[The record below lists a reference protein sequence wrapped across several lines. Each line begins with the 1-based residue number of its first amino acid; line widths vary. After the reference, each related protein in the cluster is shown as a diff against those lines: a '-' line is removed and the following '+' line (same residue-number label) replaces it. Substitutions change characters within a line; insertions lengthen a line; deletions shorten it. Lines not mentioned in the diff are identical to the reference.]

1 MQAVLPPLPFR
12 RRSKLKLVAVVWVG
26 LALPAGAAL
35 AQSLDGQTLARRLNC
50 MSCHAADRTLL
61 GPSFADIASRYAG
74 KPEAR
79 DYLAQKI
86 RTGGV
91 GVWGSAPMPANT
103 QVDTQQAYLLVD
115 WILQAKH

>member
-1 MQAVLPPLPFR
+1 MQTALPQLSFR
-12 RRSKLKLVAVVWVG
+12 KRSKLRWAVAWVL
-26 LALPAGAAL
+26 LALPAGGAFAQAA
-35 AQSLDGQTLARRLNC
+35 DGQLLARRLNC
-50 MSCHAADRTLL
+50 MSCHAVDRTLL
-61 GPSFADIASRYAG
+61 GPSFADIARRYDG

-79 DYLAQKI
+79 DYLAQKV

-115 WILQAKH
+115 WILQTKH

>member
-1 MQAVLPPLPFR
+1 MQATLPVLSFR
-12 RRSKLKLVAVVWVG
+12 GRSKLRWAAACVL
-26 LALPAGAAL
+26 LALPVSGAL
-35 AQSLDGQTLARRLNC
+35 AQSSDGQLLARRLNC

-61 GPSFADIASRYAG
+61 GPSFADIARRYDG

-91 GVWGSAPMPANT
+91 GAWGSAPMPANT
-103 QVDTQQAYLLVD
+103 QVDAQQAELLVD

>member
-1 MQAVLPPLPFR
+1 MLA
-12 RRSKLKLVAVVWVG
+12 AIWAG
-26 LALPAGAAL
+26 LALPAGAAF
-35 AQSLDGQTLARRLNC
+35 AQSPDGQTLSHRLNC
-50 MSCHAADRTLL
+50 MSCHAVDRTLL

-79 DYLAQKI
+79 DDLAQKI

-115 WILQAKH
+115 WILQTRH